1 MQRAMDLGAA
11 GGLSGALVWKEDG
24 SSSGHMWVRLRI
36 QASMNPHYY
45 NAYVKLAVVRIAG
58 TRSFEAPDDCDSEAE
73 DEESDSDISV
83 VDGGE
88 EIWRLLATR
97 VLAALCK
104 CKAGRKELCHYVC
117 MILQLM
123 RLLHMSIREV
133 NDFNPVTPTGRPCQW
148 ILNHCRGGR
157 EAAENTW
164 WGMVLPEMAEKSRQI
179 RDPRGQEGFGEYT
192 PVDTR
197 GVVKGNRQD
206 FVPYPAG
213 GVWAERHKHH
223 VDGRSISLVEK
234 ATFDV
239 LPDAVRSTKQRR
251 GRRSLATDVLPPL
264 VRRLDINT

>member
-1 MQRAMDLGAA
+1 
-11 GGLSGALVWKEDG
+11 
-24 SSSGHMWVRLRI
+24 
-36 QASMNPHYY
+36 
-45 NAYVKLAVVRIAG
+45 
-58 TRSFEAPDDCDSEAE
+58 
-73 DEESDSDISV
+73 
-83 VDGGE
+83 
-88 EIWRLLATR
+88 
-97 VLAALCK
+97 
-104 CKAGRKELCHYVC
+104 
-117 MILQLM
+117 
-123 RLLHMSIREV
+123 MSIREV
-133 NDFNPVTPTGRPCQW
+133 NDFNPVTSTGRPCQW

-264 VRRLDINT
+264 VRRLDIDT